1 MPRLVVLSLLFFL
14 LICKLSDNNAY
25 NVMKKPR
32 CLSYDSTKPSIRDSS
47 FQLFSR
53 FPFNSPSSSSSNQ
66 PSSIPSSSSKTVLK
80 ELKITPEEV
89 KEFKTDVIRSLSL
102 MAAATG
108 FAAVLSL
115 WKGPSAAIEF
125 SAGYILELCLS
136 VDNLFVFL
144 LLFEYF
150 KVDKK
155 NEDRV
160 LRWGIIG
167 AIILRGLFVSIG
179 SVALEKFHQ
188 ILLVFAIILG
198 YSAYNIVFGKED
210 DEDEDLSK
218 NQLVQLSKRFF
229 PSTDKFDGNK

>member
-14 LICKLSDNNAY
+14 LTCKFSDNNAY
-25 NVMKKPR
+25 NVIKKPR
-32 CLSYDSTKPSIRDSS
+32 YLSYDSIKPSIRDSSS

-53 FPFNSPSSSSSNQ
+53 FPFNSPTSSSSN
-66 PSSIPSSSSKTVLK
+66 PLSKNVPK

-188 ILLVFAIILG
+188 ILLVFAVILG